1 MTCRCQRRSDSETP
15 FIVKKKLQLIYVASV
30 VAGVIFFLIGF
41 AQYTSSPVSA
51 DYLFMIGVAVAMVPI
66 AAVRS
71 LEARW
76 RNGIE
81 SRIPELLE
89 DIAEGQLTG
98 LTFLRAIEASAM
110 KDYGAVTSELRRI
123 LSHIKLGGTIEEGFE
138 NFARRVDSRMVR
150 RAAGIM
156 VETTKSGGDVAKII
170 RSLAAYLRQIESI
183 NAERRGTMRTY
194 VVIVYIAFAVFM
206 TTVFILLNQFFY
218 PMLGMGAAI
227 FQSQADFETYRRIF
241 YYMGTIQA
249 LFSGLVAGKLGEG
262 EIFAGFKH
270 SVIMIVATVVV
281 FMFFVVG

>member
-1 MTCRCQRRSDSETP
+1 MID
-15 FIVKKKLQLIYVASV
+15 KKKRQLIYIGSV
-30 VAGVIFFLIGF
+30 VAGAVVFLIGVS
-41 AQYTSSPVSA
+41 QYFTAPVTA
-51 DYLFMIGVAVAMVPI
+51 DYLFMIGIVVAMVPI
-66 AAVRS
+66 AVLHF

-76 RNGIE
+76 RNSIE

-138 NFARRVDSRMVR
+138 EFARRVDSRMVR

-156 VETTKSGGDVAKII
+156 VETTKSGGDIAKII

-194 VVIVYIAFAVFM
+194 VVIVYIAFGVFM
-206 TTVFILLNQFFY
+206 TTVFILLNQFFF
-218 PMLGMGAAI
+218 PMIGMGAAI

-249 LFSGLVAGKLGEG
+249 LFSGIIAGKLGEG
-262 EIFAGFKH
+262 EVFAGFKH
-270 SVIMIVATVVV
+270 AIIMILATVVI
-281 FMFFVVG
+281 FIFFIVG